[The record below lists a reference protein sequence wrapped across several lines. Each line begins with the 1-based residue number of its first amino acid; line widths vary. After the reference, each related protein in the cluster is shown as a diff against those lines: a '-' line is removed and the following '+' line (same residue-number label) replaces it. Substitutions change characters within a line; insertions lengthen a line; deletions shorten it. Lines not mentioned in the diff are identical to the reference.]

1 LKGLGISPWPG
12 RQLVERVVSNR
23 VDRRK
28 TVEVSALK
36 RAKAAPVSDGTATD
50 ERFREDLMGGTQ
62 QAVEFL
68 EALLE
73 ASGDGIVITDATRN
87 IVAAS
92 RAFCSI
98 FGRQCRDVRGTSIFV
113 WLEQLN
119 ADAPQRWAQVEQGVR
134 LDGTCRG
141 VEFRMRTRGGGLRHL
156 SVNGS
161 CVGRG
166 GSEENGAIVTIWRD
180 VTNDELAARELARS
194 RALLLGILQ
203 GSEDGIR
210 VVDRDG
216 NVIMQ
221 NAAMGRLAGGAE
233 SESGCKKCH
242 EQLRGGPCHTDR
254 CTLRRVM
261 SGEPWV
267 QFEMTRETPDG
278 RKVLVE
284 IVATPLLIEGEVS
297 GIIERVRD
305 MRDRKRSE
313 GELRRAKE
321 QAEEANRELEV
332 AIERANQMA
341 VRAEIANVAKS
352 EFLANMSHEI
362 RTPMNGV
369 IGMSGLLLDTDLA
382 PEQRDYIEAIRNS
395 GEALLT
401 VINDILDFSK
411 IEAGKLGLE
420 TLDFDLRSTLEETID
435 LLAVHAQE
443 KGVELV
449 CLIEPEV
456 PVLLRGD
463 PGRLRQIVTNL
474 VGNAIKFT
482 AEGEVA
488 ITVRLEREDDEGAT
502 VRFEVVD
509 TGIGIPR
516 DRMDDL
522 FQPFVQL
529 DASTTRKFGGTG
541 LGLTICRQLTEA
553 MGGEIGAQSK
563 EGEGST
569 FWFTAAL
576 GKQVAGGDG
585 GEESEEELRGV
596 RVLVVDDSA
605 TNRRLLGLQLESWG
619 CRHDEACDGVVALEK
634 LRAAVGEGEPFHIA
648 IVNKVMPGMEGVAL
662 GEEVKGDPVLRQTLL
677 VMMTSLAERGEA
689 ACLERI
695 GFSGF
700 LSKPV
705 KRSQLY
711 DCLLKVRSEKET
723 SSARRESEPV
733 AQQVPAKRW
742 RRTARILVAEDNVI
756 NQKVALAMLEKL
768 GCRADAVANGLEAVR
783 TLESVPYDL
792 VLMDCQMPEM
802 NGYEA
807 THEIRDPGSAVLDH
821 RIPVI
826 AMTASVLESD
836 RERCME
842 AGMDDYV
849 TKPVK
854 LQRLVE
860 VMDEWVAESEASQAD
875 GAVAAAAPS
884 KGSGHDGG
892 VASPAPEGESQTDGV
907 VAAEGPSEERVLNR
921 AELLDRLMNDEK
933 LVEEIIDAFLE
944 DTPQR
949 IAILKEALGRKDASL
964 VRREAHTLKGAA
976 GNVSAIALRE
986 LALEAERAGAAAEI
1000 DKVATLIA
1008 KIDEQFEILKK
1019 TVARTG
1025 PRMLATRE

>member
-1 LKGLGISPWPG
+1 MKGLGVSPWLG
-12 RQLVERVVSNR
+12 RQLVERVASKHVER
-23 VDRRK
+23 GK
-28 TVEVSALK
+28 TVEVSAL
-36 RAKAAPVSDGTATD
+36 RGAEVAPVSGGTAMD
-50 ERFREDLMGGTQ
+50 ERSREDLLGGTHQ
-62 QAVEFL
+62 TVEFL

-87 IVAAS
+87 IVVAS

-98 FGRQCRDVRGTSIFV
+98 FGRQCRDVRGTSILV

-134 LDGTCRG
+134 LGDTCRD

-156 SVNGS
+156 RVNGS

-166 GSEENGAIVTIWRD
+166 RSEGNGAIVTTWRD

-210 VVDRDG
+210 VIDRDG

-233 SESGCKKCH
+233 SESGCTKCH
-242 EQLRGGPCHTDR
+242 AQLRGGPCHTDR

-267 QFEMTRETPDG
+267 QFEMTRETPGG
-278 RKVLVE
+278 RRALLE

-297 GIIERVRD
+297 GIIERVHD
-305 MRDRKRSE
+305 MTDRKRSE

-369 IGMSGLLLDTDLA
+369 IGMSGLLLDTDLT
-382 PEQRDYIEAIRNS
+382 PEQREYIEAIRNS

-401 VINDILDFSK
+401 IINDILDFSK

-435 LLAVHAQE
+435 LLAVRAQE

-488 ITVRLEREDDEGAT
+488 ITVRLEREDDKRAT
-502 VRFEVVD
+502 VRFGVVD

-516 DRMDDL
+516 ERMDDL
-522 FQPFVQL
+522 FEPFVQL

-541 LGLTICRQLTEA
+541 LGLTICRQLAEA
-553 MGGEIGAQSK
+553 MGGQIGAESE
-563 EGEGST
+563 EGQGST
-569 FWFTAAL
+569 FWFTVAL
-576 GKQVAGGDG
+576 GKQAAGKDAA
-585 GEESEEELRGV
+585 EEWEEELEGV
-596 RVLVVDDSA
+596 RVLVVADNA
-605 TNRRLLGLQLESWG
+605 TNRRLLGLHLESWG
-619 CRHDEACDGVVALEK
+619 CRHDEARDGVVALEK
-634 LRAAVGEGEPFHIA
+634 LRAAVGEGAPFHIT
-648 IVNKVMPGMEGVAL
+648 IVDKVMPGVDGVAL
-662 GEEVKGDPVLRQTLL
+662 GEEIKGDPALRETLL
-677 VMMTSLAERGEA
+677 VMMTSLAERVETTR
-689 ACLERI
+689 LERI

-705 KRSQLY
+705 KRSQLHG
-711 DCLLKVRSEKET
+711 CLLKVRSEKE
-723 SSARRESEPV
+723 SPSARRERDPA
-733 AQQVPAKRW
+733 AQQVVARMV

-768 GCRADAVANGLEAVR
+768 GCRVDAVANGLEAVR
-783 TLESVPYDL
+783 ALESVPYDL
-792 VLMDCQMPEM
+792 VLMDCQMPGM

-807 THEIRDPGSAVLDH
+807 TRKIRDPGSAVLDH

-826 AMTASVLESD
+826 AMTAGVLESD
-836 RERCME
+836 RKQCME

-854 LQRLVE
+854 PQRLVE
-860 VMDEWVAESEASQAD
+860 VVDRWVAGPEASRAD
-875 GAVAAAAPS
+875 GALAAAAPS
-884 KGSGHDGG
+884 KGSGRDGG
-892 VASPAPEGESQTDGV
+892 VMSTAPEGESQTDGV
-907 VAAEGPSEERVLNR
+907 VAARAPSEEGVLNR
-921 AELLDRLMNDEK
+921 AELLDRLMNDED

-949 IAILKEALGRKDASL
+949 IATLKEALGRRDASL

-976 GNVSAIALRE
+976 GNVSALALRE
-986 LALEAERAGAAAEI
+986 LAVEAEKAGAAAEL
-1000 DKVATLIA
+1000 DKVASLIA
-1008 KIDEQFEILKK
+1008 KIEEQFEILKK
-1019 TVARTG
+1019 TVARTER
-1025 PRMLATRE
+1025 RMPATGE